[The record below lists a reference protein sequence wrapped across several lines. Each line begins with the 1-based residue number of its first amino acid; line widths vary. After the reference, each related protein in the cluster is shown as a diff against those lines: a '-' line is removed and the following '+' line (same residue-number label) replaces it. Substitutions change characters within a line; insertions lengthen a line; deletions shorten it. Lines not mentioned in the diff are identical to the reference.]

1 MVTKTYAVIIA
12 IVLIISCGVRFT
24 LISRLSEA
32 KEIKDKYRHF
42 VYQWLKNNK
51 R

>member
-12 IVLIISCGVRFT
+12 IVLIISIGVRFT

-32 KEIKDKYRHF
+32 K
-42 VYQWLKNNK
+42 NK
-51 R
+51 REISSLCLSVAEKQ